1 MFSFEKELLKKLSQK
16 SSGNQNEEVVL
27 MRAFKYFD
35 LNNNGIVEPD
45 EFAKAIE
52 KIGIMIP
59 TRQVSF
65 CGLNCFIP
73 DSLMNRPQ
81 IILSKCYAH
90 NFVRIWMPS
99 LVFTILI
106 IVAVSTTRSFQRIC
120 LEDLLAV
127 LQPIEENQLL
137 KNYWTDLEPNYH
149 LEELVALLD

>member
-65 CGLNCFIP
+65 CGLNCFNP

-99 LVFTILI
+99 LLFTILI
-106 IVAVSTTRSFQRIC
+106 IVAVSTTKSFQRIC

-127 LQPIEENQLL
+127 LRPIEENQLL
-137 KNYWTDLEPNYH
+137 KNFWTDLEPNYH

>member
-59 TRQVSF
+59 TRQVS
-65 CGLNCFIP
+65 I
-73 DSLMNRPQ
+73 
-81 IILSKCYAH
+81 
-90 NFVRIWMPS
+90 
-99 LVFTILI
+99 
-106 IVAVSTTRSFQRIC
+106 
-120 LEDLLAV
+120 
-127 LQPIEENQLL
+127 
-137 KNYWTDLEPNYH
+137 
-149 LEELVALLD
+149 LVAEIVKSKSLHFCLIQYI